1 MIEDTKAKKA
11 YYAAR
16 QKLND
21 LRRTMAEDYPTDVD
35 QSCYNLVM
43 NLLESLQTAIRLAGE
58 VEE

>member
-1 MIEDTKAKKA
+1 MIEDTAAKKA
-11 YYAAR
+11 YYQAR

-21 LRRTMAEDYPTDVD
+21 LRRVMAEDYPTNVD